1 MILSRR
7 RVLAA
12 LAAAG
17 GTGALAGTGTAAVF
31 RDAERSRASITAGI
45 VDLVVA
51 YDLLTGPG
59 ADGPDSSGT
68 VDGPRVTLPVDSL
81 GPDDDAGSMLLTFAL
96 PQRGDAV
103 NNPAALWLATDCPV
117 PEATGL
123 GEAIEVTVS
132 YADCGSGTPLARI
145 VSGSL
150 REVADDLRDGRRV
163 DGDPTTPEPDCL
175 VDEVCLLV
183 EYELAGYVGTETVE
197 FPLWFAAVQCRHATP
212 TNPFA
217 SRDTA
222 PCLPGDPCTCCR
234 TLGKLELDSGI
245 QDGIDD
251 SYVEPGTYAFT
262 EGDTDYGL
270 EIYDTADKDAGAE
283 TVGVA
288 FRLVHLAGDAVPSL
302 CTVFV
307 KGGRDSDFEQY
318 DRNDGTRTDTAGL
331 PGSDADGLVYAPDGY
346 AVSHV
351 TVCVCTTESEAD
363 CSGCSDPSLTNSRSG
378 GNKSKSS
385 EDDDADRD
393 EGEPSGDGDESTG
406 GPSDR
411 GGRKEPNRDDEP
423 SGGGD
428 EPIGGSGGRGATDP
442 DGDPAGR
449 GGPSTA
455 SPGGEQ

>member
-31 RDAERSRASITAGI
+31 RDAERTRASITAGT
-45 VDLVVA
+45 VDLVVE

-68 VDGPRVTLPVDSL
+68 IDGPRVTLPVDSL
-81 GPDDDAGSMLLTFAL
+81 GPDDGAGSMLLTFAL
-96 PQRGDAV
+96 PQGGDAV

-123 GEAIEVTVS
+123 GEAFRVTVS
-132 YADCGSGTPLARI
+132 YADCESGTPGSRI
-145 VSGSL
+145 VSGPL
-150 REVADDLRDGRRV
+150 RAVADDLRDGRRI
-163 DGDPTTPEPDCL
+163 DGDPTTAEPDCL

-197 FPLWFAAVQCRHATP
+197 FPLWFAAVQCRNTTP
-212 TNPFA
+212 ENPFA

-251 SYVEPGTYAFT
+251 SSVEPGTYAFT

-270 EIYDTADKDAGAE
+270 EIYDTADKDAGTE

-302 CTVFV
+302 CTVAV
-307 KGGRDSDFEQY
+307 KGGQGFEQY
-318 DRNDGTRTDTAGL
+318 DRDDGTTADTAGL
-331 PGSDADGLVYAPDGY
+331 PGSDADGLVYAPDGK
-346 AVSHV
+346 AISHV
-351 TVCVCTTESEAD
+351 TVCVCTTQSEAD
-363 CSGCSDPSLTNSRSG
+363 CPGCTDPSLTNDGPG
-378 GNKSKSS
+378 GPS

-393 EGEPSGDGDESTG
+393 EGEPSGDED
-406 GPSDR
+406 GP
-411 GGRKEPNRDDEP
+411 
-423 SGGGD
+423 
-428 EPIGGSGGRGATDP
+428 GGRGATDP
-442 DGDPAGR
+442 DGSDGDPAGH

>member
-1 MILSRR
+1 MTLSRR

-12 LAAAG
+12 LATAG
-17 GTGALAGTGTAAVF
+17 GAGALAGTGTAAVF
-31 RDAERSRASITAGI
+31 RDTERSRASITAGI
-45 VDLVVA
+45 VDLVVE

-59 ADGPDSSGT
+59 ADGLDSSGT

-81 GPDDDAGSMLLTFAL
+81 APDDDAGSMLLTFAL

-123 GEAIEVTVS
+123 GEAIQVTVS
-132 YADCGSGTPLARI
+132 YADCESGTPLARI

-150 REVADDLRDGRRV
+150 RAVADDLRDGRRV
-163 DGDPTTPEPDCL
+163 DGDPMSPEPDCL
-175 VDEVCLLV
+175 VEEVCLLV
-183 EYELAGYVGTETVE
+183 EYELAGYVGTETVD

-217 SRDTA
+217 GIDTD
-222 PCLPGDPCTCCR
+222 PCLPGDPCTCCQ
-234 TLGKLELDSGI
+234 TLGKLELDSDT
-245 QDGIDD
+245 QPGIDD

-283 TVGVA
+283 TVGIA

-307 KGGRDSDFEQY
+307 KGGRGFEQY
-318 DRNDGTRTDTAGL
+318 DRDDGTTADTAGL
-331 PGSDADGLVYAPDGY
+331 PGSDADGFVYAPDGK
-346 AVSHV
+346 AISHV

-363 CSGCSDPSLTNSRSG
+363 CSGCTDPSLTNSGSG

-406 GPSDR
+406 GSSGH

-428 EPIGGSGGRGATDP
+428 DPIGGPGGRGGSEP
-442 DGDPAGR
+442 DGSAGR
-449 GGPSTA
+449 GGPSA
-455 SPGGEQ
+455 AAPGGEQ

>member
-68 VDGPRVTLPVDSL
+68 VDGPHVTLPVDSL

-217 SRDTA
+217 GVDA
-222 PCLPGDPCTCCR
+222 DPCPPGDLCTCCR
-234 TLGKLELDSGI
+234 TLGKLELDSDTQPGI
-245 QDGIDD
+245 GD

-262 EGDTDYGL
+262 EGDTDYGI
-270 EIYDTADKDAGAE
+270 EIYDTADKDAGTE

-288 FRLVHLAGDAVPSL
+288 FRLVNFAGDAVPSL
-302 CTVFV
+302 CTVAI
-307 KGGRDSDFEQY
+307 KNGPGFEQY
-318 DRNDGTRTDTAGL
+318 DRDDDTLVDTAGL
-331 PGSDADGLVYAPDGY
+331 PGSDADGLVYAPSGN
-346 AVSHV
+346 AISHI
-351 TVCVCTTESEAD
+351 TVCICTTEPEAD
-363 CSGCSDPSLTNSRSG
+363 CPGCTDSSFTNSDSGDPNGSG
-378 GNKSKSS
+378 GNKSRSS
-385 EDDDADRD
+385 GDDDADRD
-393 EGEPSGDGDESTG
+393 EGDPSGDGDGSTG
-406 GPSDR
+406 GP
-411 GGRKEPNRDDEP
+411 
-423 SGGGD
+423 
-428 EPIGGSGGRGATDP
+428 GGRGGTEP
-442 DGDPAGR
+442 DGSDDDPAGR
-449 GGPSTA
+449 GGPSVA
-455 SPGGEQ
+455 PPGGDR